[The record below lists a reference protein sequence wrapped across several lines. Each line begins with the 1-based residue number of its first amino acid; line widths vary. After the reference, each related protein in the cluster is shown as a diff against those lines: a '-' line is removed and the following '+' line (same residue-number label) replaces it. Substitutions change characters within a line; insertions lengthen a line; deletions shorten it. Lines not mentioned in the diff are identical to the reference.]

1 MSSMIVKPPD
11 DEHAYEQIEAAVMET
26 ARGRWFLSEFARR
39 NRHADTTM
47 VLGAIET
54 LQRRLVDMPAFEASA
69 PGPVLAEPA
78 LPYQRLQVDI
88 IEMARAIARA
98 EREIRQIRHDG
109 VTATQYSSASD
120 ELDAVV
126 ATTEQATSN
135 ILSAA
140 EQIQEYA
147 WTRREQATGDTSD
160 CDMLDRCATEIY
172 TACGFQDLTAQRI
185 RKVVDALRF
194 LDGRLKSILEATGL
208 AEDFQ
213 ADEQMIAELE
223 PPPPAVRAS
232 DIWMSDDQ
240 QAEIDDTFDFFE
252 PAVKIEPTMVG
263 AELLDLEPVPAKP
276 HVPTQSPVAAEAPSG
291 PAAAEEPMS
300 MPSALQT
307 YARDINAKALQPEA
321 EPAPSVPEA
330 PPFPVPNF
338 PEQPKAKPGP
348 YDDLSTEEKIRAF
361 R

>member
-39 NRHADTTM
+39 NRHTDTTM
-47 VLGAIET
+47 VLNAIET
-54 LQRRLVDMPAFEASA
+54 LQRRLVDIPALEASA
-69 PGPVLAEPA
+69 PAPVMAEPA

-126 ATTEQATSN
+126 ATTEQATST

-147 WTRREQATGDTSD
+147 WTRREQAADDTSD

-252 PAVKIEPTMVG
+252 PAVNIEPTMVG
-263 AELLDLEPVPAKP
+263 AELLDLEPVPVKP
-276 HVPTQSPVAAEAPSG
+276 PVAAGASSAP
-291 PAAAEEPMS
+291 ADEPMS

-307 YARDINAKALQPEA
+307 YARDINAKALQPAAEA
-321 EPAPSVPEA
+321 TPATPEV

-348 YDDLSTEEKIRAF
+348 YDDLTTEDKIRAF